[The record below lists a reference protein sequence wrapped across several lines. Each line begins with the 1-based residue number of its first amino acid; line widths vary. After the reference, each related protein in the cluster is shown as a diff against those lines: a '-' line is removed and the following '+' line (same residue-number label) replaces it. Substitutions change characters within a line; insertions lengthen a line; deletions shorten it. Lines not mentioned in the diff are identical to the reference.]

1 MLELPL
7 LPSSILCTSKDFDVI
22 SSLPPQIIIHES
34 VPVQVDGEPWQQGP
48 ASLTIS
54 HQGQAHM
61 LSKVEHD
68 ECTPHD
74 VRMFI

>member
-1 MLELPL
+1 MIDFLL
-7 LPSSILCTSKDFDVI
+7 LPSSTLCTSQDFDVI
-22 SSLPPQIIIHES
+22 SLLPPQIIIHES

-61 LSKVEHD
+61 LRKVEHD
-68 ECTPHD
+68 ECTPHN